1 MYGRTVFSRSC
12 AMHTIARIVCK
23 IEYTVFTISK
33 HMCMNIKFYQA
44 GERGSPLQDNNNFA
58 TFIGFYCQYYIFC
71 YYLRASN
78 ERPYEICCK
87 KKLRSRNF
95 GADKSYNDYLFEN
108 CSSVKK
114 TVLRTVFSCAAG
126 ALLRGPEGEKIPKAI
141 SDFGVDNSKY
151 TIIFLRTEELYEL
164 L

>member
-1 MYGRTVFSRSC
+1 MFSRSC

-58 TFIGFYCQYYIFC
+58 TFIRFYCQYYIFC

-78 ERPYEICCK
+78 ERPYEICRK
-87 KKLRSRNF
+87 KKLRSRYF

-114 TVLRTVFSCAAG
+114 TVLRTVFSCAAE
-126 ALLRGPEGEKIPKAI
+126 ALPRGPEVSKKR
-141 SDFGVDNSKY
+141 NSEVE
-151 TIIFLRTEELYEL
+151 TSELINRIIIIFLRTAERDEL